1 MSVCN
6 IATRNKG
13 TYRVTHRENY
23 GFRNSGASAIK
34 TWGNHETLMIAPPLS
49 ETSSFSNS
57 LMLVAFYSARSPS
70 FWVAS
75 IHTFSEK
82 NGWVRGRKEELMMWG
97 QLHNY
102 PLPSPRFILFP
113 PWIFPNP
120 RTLTE
125 ICIQSPPLLTHQ
137 RHLSSPF

>member
-1 MSVCN
+1 MALQLLSVCN
-6 IATRNKG
+6 IATRNKDA
-13 TYRVTHRENY
+13 YRVTHRENY

-34 TWGNHETLMIAPPLS
+34 TWGNHETLMIAPLLS

-97 QLHNY
+97 QLH
-102 PLPSPRFILFP
+102 
-113 PWIFPNP
+113 
-120 RTLTE
+120 
-125 ICIQSPPLLTHQ
+125 
-137 RHLSSPF
+137 

>member
-97 QLHNY
+97 QLH
-102 PLPSPRFILFP
+102 
-113 PWIFPNP
+113 
-120 RTLTE
+120 
-125 ICIQSPPLLTHQ
+125 
-137 RHLSSPF
+137 